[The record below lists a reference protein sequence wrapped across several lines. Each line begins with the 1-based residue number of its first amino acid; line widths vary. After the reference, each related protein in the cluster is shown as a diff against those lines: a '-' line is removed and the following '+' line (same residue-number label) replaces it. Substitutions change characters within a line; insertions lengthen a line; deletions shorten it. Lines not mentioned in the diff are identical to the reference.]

1 MDKRLVEKKG
11 IMGGTFDPIH
21 YGHLVTAEEVRDY
34 FGLKEVVFVPSAR
47 PPHKIGQ
54 KITDPEHRYL
64 MAVLAT
70 ATNPYFSVSRVEI
83 ERSGPSYSID
93 TVSLFK
99 EKWGEEVEVFFITGA
114 DAFAQISSWNN
125 PDKLLE
131 LCTFVAASR
140 PGYRLTNL
148 DEKYQARIKPIE
160 VSALAISSS
169 EIRRRVKRWESIK
182 YLLPESVEYYIYK
195 NRLYQE

>member
-1 MDKRLVEKKG
+1 MPKKKG

-34 FGLKEVVFVPSAR
+34 FGLEEVVFVPSAR

-54 KITDPEHRYL
+54 EVSDPEHRYL

-70 ATNPYFSVSRVEI
+70 VTNPYFRVSRVEI
-83 ERSGPSYSID
+83 ERPGPSYSID
-93 TVSLFK
+93 TVRYFRSL
-99 EKWGEEVEVFFITGA
+99 WGEESEVFFITGA

-125 PDKLLE
+125 PEELLS

-140 PGYRLTNL
+140 PGYRLRFEESL
-148 DEKYQARIKPIE
+148 RKRIQVIE

-169 EIRRRVKRWESIK
+169 EIRRRVKRGESIK
-182 YLLPESVEYYIYK
+182 YLLPEAVENYIYK
-195 NRLYQE
+195 HGLYRT